1 MSAAAATPVDLTAA
15 LPAAR
20 TLTAADLDG
29 VVEELATYHAHFA
42 PLFQRRQQSGDIG
55 GQHRLPRHEPVVEL
69 DCDIAD
75 VGIAEGPRGTGQP
88 MHQALELAQIAAVAD
103 LGDGLPVALQ
113 PGAERPVG
121 IEQFQILLARPGRT
135 HQ

>member
-1 MSAAAATPVDLTAA
+1 MGGFLGETNRLPATLRGDSVQVGGIAWPLPSGTRVSDGPVDVCVR
-15 LPAAR
+15 PHDFR
-20 TLTAADLDG
+20 I
-29 VVEELATYHAHFA
+29 AT
-42 PLFQRRQQSGDIG
+42 
-55 GQHRLPRHEPVVEL
+55 
-69 DCDIAD
+69 
-75 VGIAEGPRGTGQP
+75 GTGQP